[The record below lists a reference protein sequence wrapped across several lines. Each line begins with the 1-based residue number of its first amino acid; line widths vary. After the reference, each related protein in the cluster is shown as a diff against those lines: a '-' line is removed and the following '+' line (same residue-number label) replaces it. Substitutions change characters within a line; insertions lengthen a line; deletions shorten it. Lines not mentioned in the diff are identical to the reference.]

1 MILSVADSRPRN
13 QESQRVREL
22 LPQAIS
28 ENATALIGFL
38 EQYYEY
44 MNTVGLPTNVISNIT
59 TEHDIDRVS
68 ASYLDAIQAEIANSI
83 PNSQV
88 LDRVSL
94 YKKIV
99 KYYSIRGTSD
109 SALVFFRIFFDELI
123 ELIYPKDY
131 LFKTSDGSGKV
142 IPAQFEIDRILSD
155 IPISSEP
162 EYITINP
169 VLTDYILTSTEV
181 LTANPQIL
189 TVGESSLTLNGI
201 NPFTFDTLYR
211 ITDLNGR
218 ARYVS
223 SENPSQVLYW
233 DSPNIRWTL
242 TTGTNSWVSYSD
254 VINPQDAIDWNAL
267 VIPASPASLTINADG
282 DNNTI
287 LYTANIPGT
296 GGNDISITY
305 ASSVQQA
312 TTTVGVV
319 SNAITVTPGTKA
331 RMVITGVTTSLPP
344 GKGSINGTLLYAGI
358 YSGSPHWSSDGLPYL
373 ATRPS
378 SVITTVLWE
387 DGGFWNL
394 ATFGLGSYY
403 YTAISSTNV
412 EPYPDG
418 LTYTSDFDSVPTV
431 VAGVSS
437 AAQFINSVNNS
448 VAASTLVTASA
459 IGTVT
464 GAITNTI
471 GPLNLSGALNIS
483 LHAGTFT
490 TTYYVN
496 NIGATV
502 PQSLGELVLVSGT
515 DDVYECTDFIHY
527 TWELSEKSVFD
538 TWKYSDRKG
547 FISDRNRIQDGY
559 RWQEYSYGI
568 RTGLQLEDWEKS
580 YLKLVHPAGLYL
592 FSELLVLISVSN
604 IWDNYI
610 NYDSTN
616 PTVDLSWLN
625 AFISPRLLDP
635 SSNAFHSPK
644 FQPGWLSSNN
654 RKLRFVIAALIAEG
668 AEANFIRA
676 VYITCQSIIIASNSS
691 WEDSQ
696 REYLEYLKFWDPT
709 PLIDGYANT
718 VIQDA
723 MENAITHVG
732 SIRGSWY
739 PWSNSTFEYDQP
751 TTYVSPGG
759 SIQYPQTGWQ
769 LATTNYDDIPDE
781 FPWDSANAY
790 NSSL

>member
-44 MNTVGLPTNVISNIT
+44 MNTVGLPSNVISNIT

-83 PNSQV
+83 PNSRV

-123 ELIYPKDY
+123 ELVYPKDY

-201 NPFTFDTLYR
+201 NSFTFDTLYR

-223 SENPSQVLYW
+223 SENPSHVLYW

-267 VIPASPASLTINADG
+267 VIPASTASLTINADG

-287 LYTANIPGT
+287 LYTANFSGT
-296 GGNDISITY
+296 FGNDISITY
-305 ASSVQQA
+305 ATPAEQA
-312 TTTVGVV
+312 TTDVAVFTSSFGEELVQ
-319 SNAITVTPGTKA
+319 VTPGTKA
-331 RMVITGVTTSLPP
+331 RMVVTGELTSNGITPLVIPALLYTGV
-344 GKGSINGTLLYAGI
+344 INSKPSYTETGDPATGRYTLAWNGAG
-358 YSGSPHWSSDGLPYL
+358 YNYWALVDNDSGAQWESSDSV
-373 ATRPS
+373 ATPDL
-378 SVITTVLWE
+378 VTTWTPI
-387 DGGFWNL
+387 GT
-394 ATFGLGSYY
+394 ATG
-403 YTAISSTNV
+403 TPI
-412 EPYPDG
+412 
-418 LTYTSDFDSVPTV
+418 V
-431 VAGVSS
+431 VAEVSS
-437 AAQFINSVNNS
+437 AAQFINAVNNS
-448 VAASTLVTASA
+448 VSASALVTASA

-527 TWELSEKSVFD
+527 TWELSTKNAFD

-592 FSELLVLISVSN
+592 FSELLVLVFRSN

-625 AFISPRLLDP
+625 AFISPRVLDP
-635 SSNAFHSPK
+635 TSNAFHSPK

-654 RKLRFVIAALIAEG
+654 RKLRFIIAALIAEG

-676 VYITCQSIIIASNSS
+676 VYIISQSIIVASNSS
-691 WEDSQ
+691 SEESQ

>member
-44 MNTVGLPTNVISNIT
+44 MNTVGLPSNVISNIT

-83 PNSQV
+83 PNSRV

-123 ELIYPKDY
+123 ELVYPKDY

-201 NPFTFDTLYR
+201 NSFTFDTLYR

-223 SENPSQVLYW
+223 SENPSHVLYW

-267 VIPASPASLTINADG
+267 VIPASTASLTINADG

-287 LYTANIPGT
+287 LYTANFSGT
-296 GGNDISITY
+296 FGNDISITY
-305 ASSVQQA
+305 ATPAEQA
-312 TTTVGVV
+312 TTDVAVFTSSFGEELVQ
-319 SNAITVTPGTKA
+319 VTPGTKA
-331 RMVITGVTTSLPP
+331 RMVVTGELTSNGITPLVIPALLYTGV
-344 GKGSINGTLLYAGI
+344 INSKPSYTETGDPATGRYTLAWNGAG
-358 YSGSPHWSSDGLPYL
+358 YNYWALVDNDSGAQWESSDSV
-373 ATRPS
+373 ATPDL
-378 SVITTVLWE
+378 VTTWTPI
-387 DGGFWNL
+387 GT
-394 ATFGLGSYY
+394 ATG
-403 YTAISSTNV
+403 TPI
-412 EPYPDG
+412 
-418 LTYTSDFDSVPTV
+418 V
-431 VAGVSS
+431 VAEVSS
-437 AAQFINSVNNS
+437 AAQFINAVNNS
-448 VAASTLVTASA
+448 VSASALVTASA

-464 GAITNTI
+464 GSITNTI

-527 TWELSEKSVFD
+527 TWELSTKNAFD

-592 FSELLVLISVSN
+592 FSELLVLVFRSN

-635 SSNAFHSPK
+635 TSNAFHSPK

-654 RKLRFVIAALIAEG
+654 RKLRFIIAALIAEG

-676 VYITCQSIIIASNSS
+676 VYIISQSIIVASNSS
-691 WEDSQ
+691 SEESQ